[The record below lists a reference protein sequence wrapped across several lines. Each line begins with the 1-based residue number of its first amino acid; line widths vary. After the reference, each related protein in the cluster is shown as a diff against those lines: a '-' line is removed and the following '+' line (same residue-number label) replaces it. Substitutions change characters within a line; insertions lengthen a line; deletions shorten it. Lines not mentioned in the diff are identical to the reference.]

1 VSAMR
6 IEKRGDTEYLTGAPE
21 ECDGCEDVHVG
32 GGACCHHLDGE
43 HLAVAWPG
51 NDGASKVLARWP
63 IEQAAQALLTQAV
76 TPGTAHGAID
86 SADGTRA
93 WTPEL
98 RDGLAR
104 DALATFAD
112 QEWSGAYKF
121 ALRAVAS
128 ALDLAYQDGF
138 IVGRAAAVADAV
150 RARVATASRSAEDIA
165 REMVSIEYDQE
176 RGTRF
181 AFIYDRDTGDA
192 ICLEDNATDEGA
204 KASADAIVSALASLI
219 ERSRADGA
227 TAERERQ
234 VATTGHAWTEQSVG
248 TWILYDGNRWIGQAF
263 TEGDGWAWICYAVPP
278 DVEPA
283 DGRCGTIEEAKA
295 HVEHVW
301 REQSAAAPLPAQPRD
316 VAGRIRALIQAKA
329 GEWADT
335 DLVDTTTRGALVEIM
350 SVLRH
355 ALMDARAGVVPIGRV
370 EYMRSELWIPGR
382 LLVEKAADELEAIVR
397 ETQGEQR

>member
-1 VSAMR
+1 MR

-150 RARVATASRSAEDIA
+150 RARVATASRCAEEIA
-165 REMVSIEYDQE
+165 REMAHVYGDGATKRVMFTLDDRQ
-176 RGTRF
+176 
-181 AFIYDRDTGDA
+181 IYVDA
-192 ICLEDNATDEGA
+192 PDPDGLLR
-204 KASADAIVSALASLI
+204 VLARLI
-219 ERSRADGA
+219 ERSRTEGA
-227 TAERERQ
+227 AAERERQ

-248 TWILYDGNRWIGQAF
+248 TWILYDVNRWIGQAF

-382 LLVEKAADELEAIVR
+382 LLVEKAAGELDAIVR
-397 ETQGEQR
+397 ECAGEQR